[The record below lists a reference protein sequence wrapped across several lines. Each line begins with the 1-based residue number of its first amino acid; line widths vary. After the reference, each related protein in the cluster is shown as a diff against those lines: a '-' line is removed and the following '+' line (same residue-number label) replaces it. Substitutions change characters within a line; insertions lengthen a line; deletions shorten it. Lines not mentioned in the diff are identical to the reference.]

1 MSFYDSESN
10 IEKYIEIAKGYDGR
24 ELIEILKSHIS
35 SGASVLELGSGP
47 GVDLEIL
54 NQSFDATGSDFSKC
68 FIKRLNETYPDFEI
82 LEVDVKNIEL
92 RRKFDCVYSNKV
104 LVHLNDLELAASLK
118 KQVDLLSKGGILFH
132 TFWFGD
138 KQEMM
143 EDLLFNYIN
152 KERLNQLIPPELE
165 VVEIK
170 VYKEME
176 ENDSVY
182 IILKR

>member
-1 MSFYDSESN
+1 MDVN
-10 IEKYIEIAKGYDGR
+10 
-24 ELIEILKSHIS
+24 ELI
-35 SGASVLELGSGP
+35 
-47 GVDLEIL
+47 
-54 NQSFDATGSDFSKC
+54 
-68 FIKRLNETYPDFEI
+68 KRAQIEQFENHNFVEAEK
-82 LEVDVKNIEL
+82 L
-92 RRKFDCVYSNKV
+92 YSNKF

-118 KQVDLLSKGGILFH
+118 KQVDLLCKGGILFH

-152 KERLNQLIPPELE
+152 QERLSQIIPPELE
-165 VVEIK
+165 VVEVQ